1 MIRPAI
7 SNSNA
12 ITPIPM
18 PNTTLIHVLRLRF
31 SFFALMLSIIKRIIE
46 VHSSIHVINY
56 FLSSLSSELVSLLYL
71 QSYVSIHLLLCQD
84 LILYIIQ
91 IKNGRYQF
99 RPSLKQ
105 SGSQSHLTDVFGY
118 SVIDIRN
125 NIIKRT
131 VPREIRCQLFH
142 YESRDNFIII
152 IISRY

>member
-71 QSYVSIHLLLCQD
+71 QSYVSIHSLLCQD
-84 LILYIIQ
+84 LIIIQ
-91 IKNGRYQF
+91 IKTAGINSGRH
-99 RPSLKQ
+99 S
-105 SGSQSHLTDVFGY
+105 
-118 SVIDIRN
+118 
-125 NIIKRT
+125 NIQ
-131 VPREIRCQLFH
+131 VVNH
-142 YESRDNFIII
+142 
-152 IISRY
+152 ISRTYLVTLSLIYVTTSSSERSPEKYGASSSIMNPVITLSS

>member
-31 SFFALMLSIIKRIIE
+31 SFFALMLSNIKRIIE

-71 QSYVSIHLLLCQD
+71 QPYVSIKSLLCQD

-91 IKNGRYQF
+91 IKTAGINSGRH
-99 RPSLKQ
+99 S
-105 SGSQSHLTDVFGY
+105 
-118 SVIDIRN
+118 N
-125 NIIKRT
+125 NQA
-131 VPREIRCQLFH
+131 VNH
-142 YESRDNFIII
+142 
-152 IISRY
+152 ISRTYLVTLSLIYVTTSSSERSPEKYGASSSIMNPVITLSS

>member
-71 QSYVSIHLLLCQD
+71 QPYVSILLLLCQD
-84 LILYIIQ
+84 LIIIQ
-91 IKNGRYQF
+91 IKTAGINSGRH
-99 RPSLKQ
+99 S
-105 SGSQSHLTDVFGY
+105 
-118 SVIDIRN
+118 
-125 NIIKRT
+125 NIQA
-131 VPREIRCQLFH
+131 VNH
-142 YESRDNFIII
+142 
-152 IISRY
+152 ISRTYLVTLSLIYVTTSSSERSPEKYGASSSIMNPVITLSS

>member
-46 VHSSIHVINY
+46 VHSSIQVINY

-71 QSYVSIHLLLCQD
+71 QSYVSIHSLLCQD
-84 LILYIIQ
+84 LIIIQ
-91 IKNGRYQF
+91 IKTAGINSGR
-99 RPSLKQ
+99 RS
-105 SGSQSHLTDVFGY
+105 
-118 SVIDIRN
+118 N
-125 NIIKRT
+125 NQA
-131 VPREIRCQLFH
+131 VNH
-142 YESRDNFIII
+142 
-152 IISRY
+152 ISRTYLVTLSLIYVTTSSSERSPEKYGASSSIMNPVITLSS

>member
-31 SFFALMLSIIKRIIE
+31 SFFALMLSIIKRIIA

-56 FLSSLSSELVSLLYL
+56 CLSSLSSELVSLLYL

-91 IKNGRYQF
+91 KTAGINSGRH
-99 RPSLKQ
+99 S
-105 SGSQSHLTDVFGY
+105 
-118 SVIDIRN
+118 
-125 NIIKRT
+125 NIQA
-131 VPREIRCQLFH
+131 VNH
-142 YESRDNFIII
+142 
-152 IISRY
+152 ISRTYLVTLSLIYVTTSSSERAPEKYGASSSIMNPVITLSS

>member
-46 VHSSIHVINY
+46 VHSSIQVINY

-71 QSYVSIHLLLCQD
+71 QSYVSIHSLLCQD
-84 LILYIIQ
+84 LIIIQ
-91 IKNGRYQF
+91 IKTAGINSGRH
-99 RPSLKQ
+99 S
-105 SGSQSHLTDVFGY
+105 
-118 SVIDIRN
+118 N
-125 NIIKRT
+125 NQA
-131 VPREIRCQLFH
+131 VNH
-142 YESRDNFIII
+142 
-152 IISRY
+152 ISRTYLVTLSLIYVTTSSSERSPEKYGASSSIMNPVITLSS

>member
-1 MIRPAI
+1 MKRPVI
-7 SNSNA
+7 NNSNA

-71 QSYVSIHLLLCQD
+71 QLYVSIRSLLCQD
-84 LILYIIQ
+84 LIIIQ
-91 IKNGRYQF
+91 IKTAGIKMKWVHF
-99 RPSLKQ
+99 KIRPSLKH
-105 SGSQSHLTDVFGY
+105 SSSQSHLTDVFGY

-131 VPREIRCQLFH
+131 IP
-142 YESRDNFIII
+142 
-152 IISRY
+152 

>member
-71 QSYVSIHLLLCQD
+71 QPYVSIHLLLCQD
-84 LILYIIQ
+84 LIIIQ
-91 IKNGRYQF
+91 IKTAGINSGRH
-99 RPSLKQ
+99 S
-105 SGSQSHLTDVFGY
+105 
-118 SVIDIRN
+118 
-125 NIIKRT
+125 NIQA
-131 VPREIRCQLFH
+131 VNH
-142 YESRDNFIII
+142 
-152 IISRY
+152 ISRTYLVTLSLIYVTTSSSERSPEKYGASSSIMNPVITLSS

>member
-31 SFFALMLSIIKRIIE
+31 SFFALMLSIIKRIIA

-84 LILYIIQ
+84 LIIIQ
-91 IKNGRYQF
+91 IKTAGINSGRH
-99 RPSLKQ
+99 S
-105 SGSQSHLTDVFGY
+105 
-118 SVIDIRN
+118 N
-125 NIIKRT
+125 NQA
-131 VPREIRCQLFH
+131 VNH
-142 YESRDNFIII
+142 
-152 IISRY
+152 ISRTYLVTLSLIYVTTSSSERSPEKYGASSSIMNPVITLSS

>member
-71 QSYVSIHLLLCQD
+71 QSYVSIHSLLCQD
-84 LILYIIQ
+84 LIIIQ
-91 IKNGRYQF
+91 IKTAGINSGRH
-99 RPSLKQ
+99 S
-105 SGSQSHLTDVFGY
+105 
-118 SVIDIRN
+118 N
-125 NIIKRT
+125 NQA
-131 VPREIRCQLFH
+131 VNH
-142 YESRDNFIII
+142 
-152 IISRY
+152 ISRTYLVTLSLIYVTTSSSERSPEKYGASSSIMNPVITLSS

>member
-31 SFFALMLSIIKRIIE
+31 SFFALMLSIIKRIIA

-71 QSYVSIHLLLCQD
+71 QPYVSILLLLCQD
-84 LILYIIQ
+84 LIIIQ
-91 IKNGRYQF
+91 IKTAGINSGRH
-99 RPSLKQ
+99 S
-105 SGSQSHLTDVFGY
+105 
-118 SVIDIRN
+118 
-125 NIIKRT
+125 NIQA
-131 VPREIRCQLFH
+131 VNH
-142 YESRDNFIII
+142 
-152 IISRY
+152 ISRTYLVTLSLIYVTTSSSERSPEKYGASSSIMNPVITLSS